1 MGSLVFVIGY
11 TAIAV
16 ALAVVVASAIV
27 NKDDDWSGLK
37 RQEMVMTCIEMFFW
51 CAVFPFTVSFVVA
64 FVVARGLS

>member
-27 NKDDDWSGLK
+27 NKDDDWPGLK
-37 RQEMVMTCIEMFFW
+37 RQGMVMTCIEMFFW
-51 CAVFPFTVSFVVA
+51 CAVFPFVAA
-64 FVVARGLS
+64 FVVARGIS

>member
-16 ALAVVVASAIV
+16 AVVVASAIV

-37 RQEMVMTCIEMFFW
+37 RQEMVMTCI
-51 CAVFPFTVSFVVA
+51 
-64 FVVARGLS
+64 